1 VDIVPRPIAKRALD
15 VAVALALLAGSLPI
29 VLLVVA
35 AYALDVLLVPGD
47 RGGLFYREPRISRG
61 REFGLIKFRT
71 LRHDVLGD
79 AGGHARPHEADPE
92 NLTWLGRRLLKPWYL
107 DEVPQLL
114 NVLRGD
120 ISLVGPRPW
129 PPAMVERQ
137 RAQGLR
143 YRDEITAGLT
153 GTAQVTKGQRR
164 PYADLDLAYV
174 MLSRTLSTWALVRYD
189 LEILARTVGVI
200 LRREGLSY

>member
-1 VDIVPRPIAKRALD
+1 MPRPRAKRLLD
-15 VAVALALLAGSLPI
+15 VAVASLLLVLLLPV
-29 VLLVVA
+29 VLLVLVA
-35 AYALDVLLVPGD
+35 FGLDVLLFARD
-47 RGGLFYREPRISRG
+47 RGSLLYREPRISQG
-61 REFGLIKFRT
+61 RTFGLLKFRT
-71 LRHDVLGD
+71 LRSEALEQ
-79 AGGHARPHEADPE
+79 AAGHARPHEAEPE
-92 NLTWLGRRLLKPWYL
+92 NLTWIGRRLLKPWYV

-129 PPAMVERQ
+129 PPELVE
-137 RAQGLR
+137 AQVAAGFA
-143 YRDEITAGLT
+143 YRNEIAAGLT
-153 GTAQVTKGQRR
+153 GPAQVTKGQDR

-174 MLSRTLSTWALVRYD
+174 ELSRTLSTWALVRYD